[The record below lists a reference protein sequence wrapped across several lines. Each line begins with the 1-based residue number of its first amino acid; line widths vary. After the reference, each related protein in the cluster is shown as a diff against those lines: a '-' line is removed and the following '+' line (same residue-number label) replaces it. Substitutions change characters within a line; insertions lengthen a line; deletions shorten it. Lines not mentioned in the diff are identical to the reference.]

1 MAEEMR
7 FHLEMRKEDKIE
19 DGLSSEEAGYAAQRK
34 FGNLGAVQEQI
45 RHQRGW
51 HWLEALWKDM
61 CYALRTLRKSPG
73 FTLTALAT
81 LTIGIG
87 VATVV
92 FNLTAWILFRADPY
106 PNPEQLYRIG
116 YSDKQAPFIPVRTGL
131 HFQAYQERTDVF
143 SEYAAVSPEMAN
155 VVIEGQPSAVGVLRT
170 SVDCF
175 RTLGIVP
182 VLGRSFLP
190 EEFEA
195 GANNV
200 VIIDDLFWRTNFH
213 ADPQIL
219 GRKLLIDQQ
228 VCTVIG
234 VLKPGQPFPPAFEGA
249 VYRPLVMNPKPAEP
263 FDPTLFIIGRLRP
276 GVGPEA
282 ARAALAEIKL
292 DGLPNW
298 AVPYF
303 AEQDVRLAKPREL
316 ARPEAFWLMAIAAAF
331 LYGIACLNTI
341 NLILVRQL
349 GRAREISIRLAVGA
363 TRGRIVRLLAIE
375 SLALSLVVMGIL
387 ALAARWLFPP
397 LFAAIT
403 GSEALRYL
411 SYWNWDILGAGGVL
425 TALAC
430 LSAVLVPLARLLG
443 TDVGPNLKEGG
454 AGAGESRRAG
464 QVRNVLVILQ
474 AALAVILLTG
484 TGLMVRSFVKLQK
497 VDLGFD
503 PTGKVKAQIA
513 FPKSYILAP
522 EARLQLFERL
532 QQRLEQ
538 LPGVKAVSFGQDTLL
553 EGGFMG
559 TAQVQMPNGEFLPV
573 AGNFV
578 SADFLAASGMTL
590 LRGRWLS
597 PQRGEVEVVINES
610 LAKVRFGDRDP
621 IGSSIK
627 LLVSGDRAY
636 SVVGVVRDVKETVRT
651 TAPGLRFYTPSWV
664 YPPNINTVFLKLE
677 KNPEP
682 AFGGLVRRVIYDF
695 DPRLIVTNVSAIDEM
710 VDRSMWAERYAFRIM
725 KGLTVIALG
734 LVVVGL
740 FSVVTYAVASRRREF
755 GVRMALGAT
764 PADLRRLVLAKG
776 LSSAAVGIIIGTT
789 VALGLTRFMRSLLFE
804 TDAYDPAVFAGVA
817 LVLLAS
823 AVIACWLPAGR
834 AARTDPVIALR
845 AD

>member
-19 DGLSSEEAGYAAQRK
+19 DGLSSEEASYAAQRK
-34 FGNLGAVQEQI
+34 FGNVGAIQEQI
-45 RHQRGW
+45 REQRGW
-51 HWLEALWKDM
+51 TQLEQWGQDIGFVARSL
-61 CYALRTLRKSPG
+61 ARAPG

-81 LTIGIG
+81 LTVGIG

-131 HFQAYQERTDVF
+131 HFLAYQERTDVF
-143 SEYAAVSPEMAN
+143 SEFAAVSPEMAN
-155 VVIEGQPSAVGVLRT
+155 VVIEGQPSAVGVLRI
-170 SVDCF
+170 SIDCF

-182 VLGRSFLP
+182 ALGRSFLP
-190 EEFEA
+190 EEFKA

-234 VLKPGQPFPPAFEGA
+234 VLKLGQPFPPAFEGA
-249 VYRPLVMNPKPAEP
+249 VYRPLVMNVNPAEP
-263 FDPTLFIIGRLRP
+263 FDLTLHIIGRLRR

-292 DGLPNW
+292 IGLPNW

-303 AEQDVRLAKPREL
+303 AEQEVRLATPREL
-316 ARPEAFWLMAIAAAF
+316 ARPEAFWLMAIAGAF

-349 GRAREISIRLAVGA
+349 GRAREITIRLAVGA

-375 SLALSLVVMGIL
+375 SVALSLVVMGIL
-387 ALAARWLFPP
+387 AFAARWLFPP

-403 GSEALRYL
+403 GSEGVRYL
-411 SYWNWDILGAGGVL
+411 SYWNWDILGAAGVL
-425 TALAC
+425 TGLAC

-443 TDVGPNLKEGG
+443 TDVSPNLKEGG

-464 QVRNVLVILQ
+464 QVRSVLVILQ
-474 AALAVILLTG
+474 AALAVVLLTG
-484 TGLMVRSFVKLQK
+484 TGLMVRSFGKLQK
-497 VDLGFD
+497 VNLGFD
-503 PTGKVKAQIA
+503 PIGKVKAQIA
-513 FPKSYILAP
+513 FPKSYTLSS

-538 LPGVKAVSFGQDTLL
+538 LPGVKAVSFGEDTLL
-553 EGGFMG
+553 EGGFWG
-559 TAQVQMPNGEFLPV
+559 TAQVQMPNGEFMPV
-573 AGNFV
+573 AGNVV
-578 SADFLAASGMTL
+578 SADFLAASGLTL
-590 LRGRWLS
+590 LKGRWLS
-597 PQRGEVEVVINES
+597 PQRGAIEVVINES
-610 LAKVRFGDRDP
+610 LAKARFGEHDP
-621 IGSSIK
+621 IGGSIK
-627 LLVSGDRAY
+627 LLVSGDKVY
-636 SVVGVVRDVKETVRT
+636 SVVGVVKDVKETVRT
-651 TAPGLRFYTPSWV
+651 IAPGMRFYAPSWF
-664 YPPNINTVFLKLE
+664 YPPNINTMFLKLE
-677 KNPEP
+677 SNPDL

-695 DPRLIVTNVSAIDEM
+695 DPRLIVTDVSAIDEM
-710 VDRSMWAERYAFRIM
+710 VGRSMWAERYAFRIM
-725 KGLTVIALG
+725 KGLTAIALG
-734 LVVVGL
+734 LVIVGL
-740 FSVVTYAVASRRREF
+740 FSIVAYTVASRRREF

-776 LSSAAVGIIIGTT
+776 LLSAAVGIVIGTA
-789 VALGLTRFMRSLLFE
+789 VAMGLTRFMQSLLFE
-804 TDAYDPAVFAGVA
+804 TNPYDPLVFASVGV
-817 LVLLAS
+817 VLLAS
-823 AVIACWLPAGR
+823 AAIACLLPAHR
-834 AARTDPVIALR
+834 ASRIDPVVTLR

>member
-1 MAEEMR
+1 MMQ
-7 FHLEMRKEDKIE
+7 LEQW
-19 DGLSSEEAGYAAQRK
+19 G
-34 FGNLGAVQEQI
+34 
-45 RHQRGW
+45 
-51 HWLEALWKDM
+51 KDIGFV
-61 CYALRTLRKSPG
+61 ARSLARAPG

-81 LTIGIG
+81 LTVGVG

-116 YSDKQAPFIPVRTGL
+116 YSDKQTPFMPVRTGL
-131 HFQAYQERTDVF
+131 HFQAYQGRTDIF
-143 SEYAAVSPEMAN
+143 SEYAAVAHEMAN
-155 VVIEGQPSAVGVLRT
+155 VVIEGQPSAVDVIRT
-170 SVDCF
+170 SIDCF
-175 RTLGIVP
+175 RTLGIAP
-182 VLGRSFLP
+182 VLGRSFIS
-190 EEFEA
+190 EEFKA

-200 VIIDDLFWRTNFH
+200 VIISDLFWRTNFH

-234 VLKPGQPFPPAFEGA
+234 VLKPVQPFPPAFEGA
-249 VYRPLVMNPKPAEP
+249 VYRPLVMNLNPAEP
-263 FDPTLFIIGRLRP
+263 FDPTLYIIGRLRP
-276 GVGPEA
+276 GVSPEA

-303 AEQDVRLAKPREL
+303 ADQKVRLAKPREL
-316 ARPEAFWLMAIAAAF
+316 ARPEAYWVMAIAAAF

-349 GRAREISIRLAVGA
+349 GRTREISIRLAVGA

-375 SLALSLVVMGIL
+375 SVALSLVVMGII

-403 GSEALRYL
+403 GSEAVRYQ
-411 SYWNWDILGAGGVL
+411 SYWTWNTLGVVGVL

-430 LSAVLVPLARLLG
+430 LSAVLVPLVRLLS
-443 TDVGPNLKEGG
+443 TDVSPNLKESGV
-454 AGAGESRRAG
+454 GAGESRRAG
-464 QVRNVLVILQ
+464 QVRSVLVILQ

-484 TGLMVRSFVKLQK
+484 TGLMVRSFGKLQN
-497 VDLGFD
+497 VNLGFD

-513 FPKSYILAP
+513 FPKSYTLAP

-532 QQRLEQ
+532 QQRLER
-538 LPGVKAVSFGQDTLL
+538 LPGVKAVSCGQDTLL
-553 EGGFMG
+553 EGGFWG
-559 TAQVQMPNGEFLPV
+559 TAQVQMPNGTFLPV

-578 SADFLAASGMTL
+578 SADFLAASGLTL
-590 LRGRWLS
+590 VKGRWLS
-597 PQRGEVEVVINES
+597 PQRGAVEVVINES
-610 LAKVRFGDRDP
+610 LAKARFGEQDP
-621 IGSSIK
+621 IGSSFK
-627 LLVSGDRAY
+627 LLVSGEAAY

-651 TAPGLRFYTPSWV
+651 AAPGMRFYTPSWV

-677 KNPEP
+677 KNPDP

-710 VDRSMWAERYAFRIM
+710 VNRSMWAERYAFRVM
-725 KGLTVIALG
+725 KGLTAIALG
-734 LVVVGL
+734 LVIVGL
-740 FSVVTYAVASRRREF
+740 FSVVAYTVASRRREF

-776 LSSAAVGIIIGTT
+776 LSSAALGIVIGTT
-789 VALGLTRFMRSLLFE
+789 IAYGLTRFMQSLLFE
-804 TDAYDPAVFAGVA
+804 TAPYDPAVFAGVA

-823 AVIACWLPAGR
+823 ATIACWLPARR
-834 AARTDPVIALR
+834 AARTNPVIALR
-845 AD
+845 SD